1 MPRLSKVLPL
11 AVAVFVVALA
21 VFLASCTSSN
31 TQYRIFNAM
40 AFNPQYAV
48 DIYVGVAPPAT
59 ATFTD
64 VGLES
69 TEPGSSGYQKV
80 SAGAD
85 TTEVFQTGTTSNP
98 YFNGALNLGAG
109 NSYTVVLSG
118 NGVAAPFAAQVV
130 TDTNPTPTSGEVEF
144 RILDF
149 SPSTQ
154 AVDVYVGDPQFG
166 CCPSAAKVGSDLSY
180 PSSTG
185 GGSFNS
191 GYVNVGVPTSNQLG
205 VYVTYTESTDV
216 IAQTSY
222 SVTVGQLY
230 TVVLLDQSSGGSP
243 PQLALLT
250 P

>member
-11 AVAVFVVALA
+11 ALAVVVVALA
-21 VFLASCTSSN
+21 IFLASCTSSN

-48 DIYVGVAPPAT
+48 DIYVGVVPPASP
-59 ATFTD
+59 TFSD

-85 TTEVFQTGTTSNP
+85 TTEVFQTGTTSSP

-118 NGVAAPFAAQVV
+118 NGVGAPFAAQVV

-154 AVDVYVGDPQFG
+154 AAVDVYVDDPQFG
-166 CCPSAAKVGSDLSY
+166 CCHTKVGSDLSY

-191 GYVNVGVPTSNQLG
+191 GYANVGVPTSNKLG
-205 VYVTYTESTDV
+205 VYVTYTGGTEV
-216 IAQTSY
+216 IASTSY
-222 SVTVGQLY
+222 GVDVGQLY
-230 TVVLLDQSSGGSP
+230 TVVLLDQSSGGFP